1 MRQRTIVGEVVRK
14 TILLLLILGMLVFV
28 GMRVYAEE
36 GTPTSGKS
44 VLKEILVDRTPYF
57 TNVKAKIEGQI
68 ANYNSFKVS
77 NPFRI
82 VVDMWGVE
90 NLIEKDTLPV
100 DSPQV
105 KEIRLFQQDDKVRMM
120 IETTGDSPLPY
131 MVTEED
137 GAIVVSVGGGKA
149 EKVTSLERGVKP
161 SEKRPEILGIDLED
175 FPGKSSVVITY
186 SDKPQMDKAEKDGEI
201 TVTFKNVKI
210 ASNLLR
216 HLDARSFGIPVTFV
230 DAEKSGNDVVVK
242 IKHQKGAA
250 YSYEEKE
257 GTFVVSFPK
266 APGREKA
273 YRVAEYRVKEVK
285 EGEKPAAP
293 SEVMKGEEGVREEA
307 VPAFVT
313 VDTTRKKVYRG
324 QRISLDFKDAD
335 IHNVLR
341 IIAEVS
347 NLNIITSDE
356 VKGKI
361 TLRLIN
367 VPWDQALDIILKTK
381 GLGAKLEGNVLRIA
395 PLAKLRAEETE
406 ALKSIKSK
414 ESLEQLVIET
424 IPVNFADVKELEKQ
438 VKEVLSDRGK
448 VKVDSRT
455 NTLIVK
461 DIPKNIKNVRDLVK
475 KLDTPTPQVLIEARI
490 VEVSTQ
496 FTRELGVQ
504 WGGAYQN
511 TSDGIYVSGIMDDNG
526 TLFAGVQTPDPTF
539 PTYSV
544 NLPAAVGQGSGGGIT
559 FGIIKPN
566 FRLDLALSA
575 LEVTGNGKVISS
587 PKIVTINNN
596 TASIQQGVKI
606 PYSTVSASGTQTQFV
621 DATLKLEVTPHITPD
636 RTIIMELNAT
646 NDTPDFGNA
655 VNGVPSIASREADT
669 QVLVKDGETAVIGG
683 ILQIRRTES
692 VDAVPWFYKIP
703 LIGWLFKHE
712 TVNNDNTELLIF
724 ITPKIVEH
732 GKRI

>member
-1 MRQRTIVGEVVRK
+1 MMHKNFVGEVIRK
-14 TILLLLILGMLVFV
+14 TILLLLILVFLVIL
-28 GMRVYAEE
+28 GLRAYAEE
-36 GTPTSGKS
+36 QEMRSASGEVG
-44 VLKEILVDRTPYF
+44 VLKEIVVERTPYF
-57 TNVKAKIEGQI
+57 TNVRARLDGKVE
-68 ANYNSFKVS
+68 NYNSFKVS

-82 VVDMWGVE
+82 VVDLWGVR
-90 NLIEKDTLPV
+90 NLIKKDEI
-100 DSPQV
+100 DIQSPQIKKV
-105 KEIRLFQQDDKVRMM
+105 RLFQQDDKVRLM
-120 IETTGDSPLPY
+120 IETVGEKPLPY
-131 MVTEED
+131 MVTEE
-137 GAIVVSVGGGKA
+137 GNEIVIAVGGGGE

-161 SEKRPEILGIDLED
+161 SPKKPEILGIDLED

-186 SDKPQMDKAEKDGEI
+186 SDEPQISKVEGKNLLK
-201 TVTFKNVKI
+201 VRFKNVRI
-210 ASNLLR
+210 TSNLLR

-230 DAEKSGNDVVVK
+230 DAEKTGNDVVVA
-242 IKHQKGAA
+242 IRFREGAE
-250 YSYEEKE
+250 YSFDKKK
-257 GTFVVSFPK
+257 GTFVVTFPK
-266 APGREKA
+266 APSTEKK
-273 YRVAEYRVKEVK
+273 YKVAEFKAKTVAAPPPSGPEPEVSPKKEV
-285 EGEKPAAP
+285 PP
-293 SEVMKGEEGVREEA
+293 
-307 VPAFVT
+307 FVT
-313 VDTTRKKVYRG
+313 VDTTAKKVYKG

-367 VPWDQALDIILKTK
+367 VPWDQALDIILQTK

-395 PLAKLRAEETE
+395 PLAKLRAEERE
-406 ALKSIKSK
+406 ALQSIKSK
-414 ESLEQLVIET
+414 EALEELVIET
-424 IPVNFADVKELEKQ
+424 IPVNFADVKELEDQ
-438 VKEVLSDRGK
+438 IKEVLSDRGK

-461 DIPKNIKNVRDLVK
+461 DIPKNIVRVRDLVK

-496 FTRELGVQ
+496 FTRELGIQ
-504 WGGAYQN
+504 WGSAYQN
-511 TSDGIYVSGIMDDNG
+511 TADGIYVSGIMDDQG
-526 TLFAGVQTPDPTF
+526 TLFAGVQTPNPTA

-559 FGIIKPN
+559 FGIIKQN

-575 LEVTGNGKVISS
+575 LEVSGNGKVISS

-596 TASIQQGVKI
+596 QAIIQQGVKI

-636 RTIIMELNAT
+636 RTIIMELKAT

-669 QVLVKDGETAVIGG
+669 QVLVRDGETAVIGG
-683 ILQIRRTES
+683 ILQIKRTES

-703 LIGWLFKHE
+703 VLGWLFKKE
-712 TVNNDNTELLIF
+712 TVKNDNTELLIF

-732 GKRI
+732 GKKI